1 MDGEMA
7 WSGWEGRGGVKG
19 TERHEGLEGEG
30 RDKWYRELRTT
41 GRSGGDRVQKAGRV
55 GWGKRLQRADGGE

>member
-1 MDGEMA
+1 MDEEIAG
-7 WSGWEGRGGVKG
+7 SGGAGIKG

-41 GRSGGDRVQKAGRV
+41 GR
-55 GWGKRLQRADGGE
+55 GGEAWEG